1 MNESSDRFI
10 ASIQIC
16 KSDSLMIANLNK
28 GMKKFAMLDIAQR
41 DRFAAVK
48 SNMVSLMTKYQA
60 YVRSQPLSKIIHWHP
75 LVVAS
80 GHMRQCYYKSIQQG
94 ISAIET
100 ALASRPFYGFHLS
113 ALDTDLIPL
122 IARHLFLPD
131 LVSFCNSSTVI
142 RQTVRGLLPLVTVEI
157 DPTHVVDKLTDVEI
171 CLHRSRVGALSPD
184 IKAEIICLDERNQP
198 VKIQQFCSSIPLRE
212 GRPEEV
218 KIRFLKPHRE
228 LRLACRVT
236 VNFLMSPK
244 QHFFGHSAPFRVRA
258 TQARKR
264 PRVAVS
270 RDEDHLVQAPKAG
283 EAVNVVE
290 AIHATQTIKYLRA

>member
-1 MNESSDRFI
+1 MNESSDQFI

-16 KSDSLMIANLNK
+16 RCDASMISNLNV

-41 DRFAAVK
+41 DRFAAVR
-48 SNMVSLMTKYQA
+48 NNIVSLMTKYQA

-75 LVVAS
+75 LTVAS
-80 GHMRQCYYKSIQQG
+80 GHMRQSYYKSIQQG

-100 ALASRPFYGFHLS
+100 ALASRPSYGFHLS
-113 ALDTDLIPL
+113 ALDTDLISL
-122 IARHLFLPD
+122 IAQHLLVPD
-131 LVSFCNSSTVI
+131 LVSFYNSCTVI

-157 DPTHVVDKLTDVEI
+157 EPTHVIDKLANVDI
-171 CLHRSRVGALSPD
+171 CLHRWRVGALSPD
-184 IKAEIICLDERNQP
+184 IKAEIVCLDERNQL

-236 VNFLMSPK
+236 VNLTMSPK
-244 QHFFGHSAPFRVRA
+244 QHFFGHSALFRVRA

-264 PRVAVS
+264 PRVADS
-270 RDEDHLVQAPKAG
+270 RNENQLLKLPKAG
-283 EAVNVVE
+283 EAVDVVK
-290 AIHATQTIKYLRA
+290 AIHATQTINLRA